1 MESFFNI
8 SVSYREDANVKNPY
22 GLVERLK
29 TSGENLS
36 DIIDRF
42 GANNKELAN
51 KTLQESGTSSENKY
65 FKIFSS
71 DGRRT
76 GSSVCL

>member
-8 SVSYREDANVKNPY
+8 SVSYREDANVKMPY

-29 TSGENLS
+29 NAGENLT
-36 DIIDRF
+36 DIIDNF
-42 GANNKELAN
+42 AANNKELAN
-51 KTLQESGTSSENKY
+51 KTPQESETSSENKY

-71 DGRRT
+71 GGRCT